1 MTTLLDQMNDP
12 FFREI
17 FINTLGHFHANG
29 NQDIGADIRYAR
41 GIRREAEKT
50 QDKQDIERAA
60 RLDQQ
65 IQGDVGLYVKS
76 AADMTLRV
84 MRELHKLA
92 VNQEE
97 PNNV

>member
-12 FFREI
+12 FFRDI
-17 FINTLGHFHANG
+17 FINTLGHFHANS
-29 NQDIGADIRYAR
+29 DIGADIRYAG

-60 RLDQQ
+60 RLDHN
-65 IQGDVGLYVKS
+65 IQNDVGLYVKS
-76 AADMTLRV
+76 AADMTRRV
-84 MRELHKLA
+84 MFELHKL
-92 VNQEE
+92 VLNQEE

>member
-1 MTTLLDQMNDP
+1 MTTLHDLMNDP

-17 FINTLGHFHANG
+17 FINTLGHFHAKG
-29 NQDIGADIRYAR
+29 EIGADIRYAG

-50 QDKQDIERAA
+50 QQEYYIERAES
-60 RLDQQ
+60 LDQQ

-84 MRELHKLA
+84 MRELHKLV